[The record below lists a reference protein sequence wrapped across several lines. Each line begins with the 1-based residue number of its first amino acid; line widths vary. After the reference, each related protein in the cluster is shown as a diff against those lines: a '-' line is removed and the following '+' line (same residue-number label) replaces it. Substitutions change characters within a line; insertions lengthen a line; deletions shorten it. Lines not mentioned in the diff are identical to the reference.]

1 MRTIATRLE
10 ALMPPTPYFPR
21 RLRSTTRPR
30 RLRST
35 TRPRRPCFR
44 MREND
49 FVREKV
55 VVKGSQR
62 GKGRRKCEGDNGN
75 EEELE
80 GGNVNYVN
88 EEEVDLILVARVGV
102 GAYEKEL
109 ESMMKGMSTEQLVGF
124 MDSLDGQ
131 WCGRSE
137 RRKVVDAGQILK
149 LLPIN
154 WKIEIAVLRR
164 AELSSL
170 YCRSYVSPTGMR
182 FKSCKDAAVYLIDQ
196 SLINVAGPFQ
206 VEDMRQIK
214 DGSHMFLKS
223 INEVTS
229 SSILHEA
236 NNNLSPGI
244 NDLYDVKIASRFDC
258 FPCGLTFDDM
268 GGLKKHLANFHKK
281 TTRIF
286 ELPKQPHTLHK
297 AQTDPGQRAVVGH
310 GEPRLGEASSSA
322 QKIAEPV
329 AMININGNGSGSG
342 SARFRTECTWCNK
355 EFLCKQVDAE
365 TMAEAT
371 CFVCPQCK
379 EKLCGA
385 LERGL
390 SWFYQQ

>member
-1 MRTIATRLE
+1 MRTIVTRLE

-21 RLRSTTRPR
+21 RFRSATRLRRPR
-30 RLRST
+30 
-35 TRPRRPCFR
+35 CFR
-44 MREND
+44 TRENG

-62 GKGRRKCEGDNGN
+62 GKRNSKCEGDNGN
-75 EEELE
+75 EQELE
-80 GGNVNYVN
+80 GGNVTCVN
-88 EEEVDLILVARVGV
+88 EEEVDLVLLARVGD
-102 GAYEKEL
+102 GAYEMEL
-109 ESMMKGMSTEQLVGF
+109 ESMTKGMSTEQLVGF

-137 RRKVVDAGQILK
+137 RRKVVDAGQILN

-154 WKIEIAVLRR
+154 WKIEISVRRR

-170 YCRSYVSPTGMR
+170 YSRSYVSPTGMQ

-196 SLINVAGPFQ
+196 SLIDVAGPFQ
-206 VEDMRQIK
+206 IEEMRQIN

-223 INEVTS
+223 INEMTS

-236 NNNLSPGI
+236 NNNLLPGI

-268 GGLKKHLANFHKK
+268 CALKKHLTNFHKK

-310 GEPRLGEASSSA
+310 GEPRLGDASSSA
-322 QKIAEPV
+322 QKMVEPV
-329 AMININGNGSGSG
+329 TMIKINGNGSG
-342 SARFRTECTWCNK
+342 RFRTECTWCNK
-355 EFLCKQVDAE
+355 EFLSKRIDAE

-371 CFVCPQCK
+371 GFVCPQCK

-390 SWFYQQ
+390 SRFYQQEQYTLGVFCT